1 MADPVADARPRSD
14 GFYYWPKDR
23 PIPQGWE
30 DTGALAL
37 THHGAYSRLIRW
49 KGEGAFVMP
58 EAER

>member
-1 MADPVADARPRSD
+1 MAAAAPRPD
-14 GFYYWPKDR
+14 GFIYWPKDR
-23 PIPQGWE
+23 PIPNGWE